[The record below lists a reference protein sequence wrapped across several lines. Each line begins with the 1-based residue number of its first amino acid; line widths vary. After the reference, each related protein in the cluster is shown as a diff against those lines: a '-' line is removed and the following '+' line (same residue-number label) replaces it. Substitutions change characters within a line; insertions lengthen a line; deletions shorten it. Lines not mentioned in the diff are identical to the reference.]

1 MLGASL
7 AVHVLFTPLPALL
20 GLLALL
26 PLGASDL
33 PPEEA
38 LDAIPVDLFE
48 DAPPDPEPPAAPP
61 SPAQAAPAL
70 PTPEDPKEPSAPKP
84 TAPAEAPKAAPN
96 DEAPKTEEEPS
107 ARDPLAMEGSVVGKL
122 AGSNANVRLVIHT
135 APIGEHPD
143 GARIAELLRRTPQW
157 ADFFGPAEVDPILDV
172 DRVEITGT
180 ELRSSKNIAA
190 VVQHHVSKGR
200 IDAALEALV
209 ARAGSWVDKDAR
221 LVRIEADGAERV
233 LRAPND
239 HIVVVAPP
247 SAERSVRKLPKNARL
262 PSGAPGVAVD
272 AFVKKPAETLRG
284 LRVKLPASLASA
296 AAEVR
301 ATATGGVEILLHVE
315 DSEPELASEH
325 ARELE
330 TLVRKATEVDF
341 SRMGAFGALAAF
353 AFGGSKTKLVE
364 TVTFEEK
371 GKGRIEGRLVL
382 TRKQLATL
390 LDLLDGFLPPE
401 PLRPAARGVSNDGAS
416 DDVAPPPAPAETSA
430 DAPSAPPT
438 EVEPEGAP
446 PAPGS
451 EPLAPIAPGG
461 DAAPVGP

>member
-7 AVHVLFTPLPALL
+7 AVHAVFTPLPALL

-48 DAPPDPEPPAAPP
+48 DAPPDPEPPAPP
-61 SPAQAAPAL
+61 PPPAQAARAL
-70 PTPEDPKEPSAPKP
+70 LAPEDPKEPSAPKP
-84 TAPAEAPKAAPN
+84 TAPAEAPKDAPN
-96 DEAPKTEEEPS
+96 GGEKTEEEPS

-157 ADFFGPAEVDPILDV
+157 ADFFGPAEIDPILDV

-209 ARAGSWVDKDAR
+209 SRAGSWVDKDAR

-239 HIVVVAPP
+239 HIVAVAPP

-364 TVTFEEK
+364 TVTFEEQ

-401 PLRPAARGVSNDGAS
+401 PPRPAARGVSDDGAS
-416 DDVAPPPAPAETSA
+416 DDATPPPAAAEPSA
-430 DAPSAPPT
+430 DAPSVTPA
-438 EVEPEGAP
+438 EAEPEGAP

-451 EPLAPIAPGG
+451 EPLLPVAPEGEPGR
-461 DAAPVGP
+461 